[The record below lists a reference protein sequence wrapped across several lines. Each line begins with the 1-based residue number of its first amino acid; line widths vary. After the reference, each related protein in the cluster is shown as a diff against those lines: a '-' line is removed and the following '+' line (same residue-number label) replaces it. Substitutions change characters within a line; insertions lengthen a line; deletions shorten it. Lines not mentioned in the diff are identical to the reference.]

1 MTWPTRLLIGLL
13 LLASAPAR
21 ATGNPMPAI
30 HADEWVQAAM
40 DASGYA
46 DPVAEKLVRYFR
58 LLAPGQADAGEI
70 AAFMA
75 DNPDWPNQAV
85 LERRRQEAIAASP
98 SDEAVLT
105 QCMQTPITLPAA
117 LARCAAALADTGNG
131 DAAAAE
137 ARAAWTTGYADPV
150 NEPGFLKRWGPILTP
165 ADEWGRFQHFAG
177 TDPAAAARQI
187 ARLPPDLRAAAKD
200 RLGLIQNAPDAMARA
215 QALPAA
221 ERESPGL
228 VLDEARWLRRARRD
242 PDALA
247 FWRDHG
253 FVAEQTAGD
262 HLASFWAER
271 NILARELLKDGDN
284 KGAYLMADDH
294 LASSSADS
302 ADSAFLAGFIALRRL
317 HDPAMAIPQFQRL
330 ADTSH
335 AAITQARAYY
345 WLGRAKAAAGGDP
358 RADYEHAA
366 TYPTTFYGQLAA
378 RALGEDPTNRIAAAA
393 DPTFTGDEAWDFAAH
408 ELIRAA
414 AIMVAW
420 GEPGRARAFLLRMS
434 EVAQSPAEQVLSAR
448 LALALGM
455 PDAAVFIAR
464 RMGLEGRMLP
474 RDGWPMPVDP
484 PATQVD
490 PAVMF
495 ALMRQES
502 SFDHGVV
509 SPAGARGLMQLMPG
523 TADAIAR
530 QIGAAPATQV
540 SLVTD
545 TAQNMQLGAAY
556 LQGLLDQFSGSLPL
570 AVAAYN
576 AGPARVK
583 QWLADNGDPRTGK
596 VDMVDWIELIPFGE
610 TRNYVQRVLENVTI
624 YRARLH
630 EAGVALLAQWSP

>member
-1 MTWPTRLLIGLL
+1 MLIGVLL
-13 LLASAPAR
+13 FAAAPAR
-21 ATGNPMPAI
+21 AAGNPMPAI
-30 HADEWVQAAM
+30 HADAWAQAAA

-46 DPVAEKLVRYFR
+46 DPVAEKLVLYFR
-58 LLAPGQADAGEI
+58 LLTPGQADAGEI

-75 DNPDWPNQAV
+75 DNPDWPNQAA
-85 LERRRQEAIAASP
+85 LERRRQEAIASSP
-98 SDEAVLT
+98 SDETVLT
-105 QCMQTPITLPAA
+105 QCTQTPITLPAA
-117 LARCAAALADTGNG
+117 LARCAGALADAGNG
-131 DAAAAE
+131 DAATAE
-137 ARAAWTTGYADPV
+137 ARAAWTAGYADPV
-150 NEPGFLKRWGPILTP
+150 NEPAFLKRWAPILTP
-165 ADEWGRFQHFAG
+165 ADEWARFQHFAWSE
-177 TDPAAAARQI
+177 PAAAARQI
-187 ARLPPDLRAAAKD
+187 ARLAPDMRAAAKE
-200 RLGLIQNAPDAMARA
+200 RLALIQNAPDAMARVLTLSPA
-215 QALPAA
+215 Q
-221 ERESPGL
+221 RDSPGL

-262 HLASFWAER
+262 HLAAFWAER

-284 KGAYLMADDH
+284 QGAYLMADDH

-317 HDPAMAIPQFQRL
+317 HDAAAAIPQFQRL
-330 ADTSH
+330 AETSH
-335 AAITQARAYY
+335 ASITQARAYY
-345 WLGRAKAAAGGDP
+345 WLGRAKAASGGDP
-358 RADYEHAA
+358 RDEYERAA

-378 RALGEDPTNRIAAAA
+378 RALGEDPATRIDAAA
-393 DPTFTGDEAWDFAAH
+393 DPSFTDDQAWDFAAH
-408 ELIRAA
+408 ELVRAA
-414 AIMVAW
+414 AILVAW
-420 GEPGRARAFLLRMS
+420 GEPGRARAFLLRMG
-434 EVAQSPAEQVLSAR
+434 EVASLPREQALSAR

-455 PDAAVFIAR
+455 PDASVFIAR

-474 RDGWPMPVDP
+474 QDGWPMPVDP

-523 TADAIAR
+523 TADAMAR

-556 LQGLLDQFSGSLPL
+556 LQRLLDQFSGSLPL

-576 AGPARVK
+576 AGPAKVS

-596 VDMVDWIELIPFGE
+596 VDMVDWIELIPYGE